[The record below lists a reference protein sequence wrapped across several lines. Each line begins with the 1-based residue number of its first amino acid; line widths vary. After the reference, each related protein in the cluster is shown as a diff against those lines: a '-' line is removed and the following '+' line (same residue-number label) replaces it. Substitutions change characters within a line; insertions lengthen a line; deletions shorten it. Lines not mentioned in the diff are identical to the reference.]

1 MAPDRSGVDLGS
13 RLRAARER
21 RGVSLR
27 QIAGATKISVSALEA
42 LERNDLSRLP
52 GGIFSRAFVRSYAS
66 EVGLDPDE
74 AIQDFLAQF
83 PHDVAA
89 PHRQPAEPVEDHD
102 AVESDRR
109 TASTFLRLTV
119 ISLPIA
125 AAVVYFGIA
134 GRPTPITQPVTP
146 TATGVRSEAPPPS
159 PVAAASTGAATEGAS
174 TAHTSPLRAKQPTA
188 TSLVNPAVAAP
199 PERPVAPLAPT
210 DAREDD
216 PAHLTVDLTVTAPCW
231 MSATVDGEKRLER
244 LLQPGERQTI
254 EVGRELSF
262 TAGDAAA
269 VKMTINGVSAR
280 PLGRR
285 NEVVTARINRTTFKS
300 YLPSR

>member
-1 MAPDRSGVDLGS
+1 MAATKGSEGDFGS
-13 RLRAARER
+13 RMRHAREQ

-27 QIAGATKISVSALEA
+27 QIAETTKISVSALEA

-89 PHRQPAEPVEDHD
+89 PHHQPAEPVEDHD

-125 AAVVYFGIA
+125 
-134 GRPTPITQPVTP
+134 
-146 TATGVRSEAPPPS
+146 
-159 PVAAASTGAATEGAS
+159 
-174 TAHTSPLRAKQPTA
+174 
-188 TSLVNPAVAAP
+188 
-199 PERPVAPLAPT
+199 
-210 DAREDD
+210 
-216 PAHLTVDLTVTAPCW
+216 
-231 MSATVDGEKRLER
+231 
-244 LLQPGERQTI
+244 
-254 EVGRELSF
+254 
-262 TAGDAAA
+262 
-269 VKMTINGVSAR
+269 
-280 PLGRR
+280 
-285 NEVVTARINRTTFKS
+285 
-300 YLPSR
+300 